1 MLEKDII
8 KVHGTDVSHSI
19 NINAVSE
26 NAILITWPEKICP
39 QQHQQITEFEQV
51 LKQAKQATLFT
62 EMVSSYNSLI
72 IYYDFF
78 QINAEQMLQLF
89 QQQLVKFLAS
99 PIEQTASTNANDTSS
114 NDSNSAKLIEIPVY
128 YGEQAGL
135 DLASCAD
142 ALKLTPAQIIDLHSQ
157 QEFRAYAL
165 GFTPGFC
172 YLGQLPKV
180 LQLPRKAVPRA
191 KMPAGAVAIAEQQT
205 AVYPS
210 ASPGGW
216 HIIGRAPIAMYQLS
230 RGTNAENQFT
240 PLINVGDRVKFTA
253 IDKATYLELGG
264 NFD

>member
-1 MLEKDII
+1 MTMQERNTI
-8 KVHGTDVSHSI
+8 KVNGTDVSHSI
-19 NINAVSE
+19 NLSAVSE

-39 QQHQQITEFEQV
+39 RQHQKITEFEQT
-51 LKQAKQATLFT
+51 LKNSQQASLFT

-72 IYYDFF
+72 VYYDFF
-78 QINAEQMLQLF
+78 QINAEQMLQRC
-89 QQQLVKFLAS
+89 QQQLVKFLAHS
-99 PIEQTASTNANDTSS
+99 TENTASASS

-142 ALKLTPAQIIDLHSQ
+142 ALKLTPAQIIHLHSQ

-165 GFTPGFC
+165 GFTPSFC
-172 YLGQLPKV
+172 YLGQLPKA
-180 LQLPRKAVPRA
+180 LQLPRKAMPRA

-216 HIIGRAPIAMYQLS
+216 HIIGRTPVSMYQLS